1 MASANLI
8 DTCFHLPYN
17 PQLVERAKELRKN
30 MTPAEKKLWNNY
42 LRRFQFRVLRQRP
55 IDNFIVD
62 FYCANLKLV
71 IEIDGE
77 KHPDLSRRLA
87 AAKENPALPS
97 QQPED
102 YGEAVLIEDIK
113 SAAADP
119 KIKAAIEELA
129 AKVEEAAQVNPNLEK
144 AIQELTE
151 KVKPQATTIENWQG
165 INIKGVRNTINHPK
179 FEFGSK

>member
-1 MASANLI
+1 MIVALLLFSSVMVVLSNHPVIQEFRGLRTAMAQMTRGENLI

-62 FYCANLKLV
+62 FYCAKLKLV

-77 KHPDLSRRLA
+77 SHFTDEGK
-87 AAKENPALPS
+87 
-97 QQPED
+97 D
-102 YGEAVLIEDIK
+102 YDGERTSILEGYGLRVIRFTNDQVLKNLEGVCRQ
-113 SAAADP
+113 
-119 KIKAAIEELA
+119 IEELIPP
-129 AKVEEAAQVNPNLEK
+129 NP
-144 AIQELTE
+144 
-151 KVKPQATTIENWQG
+151 PC
-165 INIKGVRNTINHPK
+165 
-179 FEFGSK
+179 